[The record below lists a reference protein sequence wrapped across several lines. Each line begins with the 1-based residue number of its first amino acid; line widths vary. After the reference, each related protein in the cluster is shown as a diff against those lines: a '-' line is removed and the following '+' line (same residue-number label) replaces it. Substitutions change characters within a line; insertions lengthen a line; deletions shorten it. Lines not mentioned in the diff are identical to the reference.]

1 MNCGRSSSAT
11 RARAIAATNVSAGEE
26 APLRSMNLPCGV
38 CRSLSSMPTPAAS
51 VTASSPRMSL
61 TAAAKASVIRAQQ
74 FTSGARRNAVA
85 GGCFYSR
92 VVRPSHR
99 THLSRAHH
107 PVTSTNA
114 LFTARAPSLLLSA
127 TLNRRVPRTHTQKTP
142 IPRTLTQPAR
152 SRHHPVSTLN
162 PSSPFSVECAKHPHC
177 PPHPN
182 LSSSNQTTLPY
193 LRGFSLHDAAI
204 RSPPAM
210 HSTSSYTLSRL
221 FIVSLFALACCLR
234 GVLLD
239 ERLARRRAL
248 RDIRRRGEALL
259 HALVRIRPLNGGGE
273 RGHLIGAPH
282 DHTIDPLQRR
292 LRG

>member
-1 MNCGRSSSAT
+1 MCAINACNIIIVCEQKSSGT
-11 RARAIAATNVSAGEE
+11 EGT
-26 APLRSMNLPCGV
+26 
-38 CRSLSSMPTPAAS
+38 
-51 VTASSPRMSL
+51 
-61 TAAAKASVIRAQQ
+61 
-74 FTSGARRNAVA
+74 
-85 GGCFYSR
+85 FYSR

-127 TLNRRVPRTHTQKTP
+127 TLNRRIPRTHTHTHTKDPNPEDPYPTSP
-142 IPRTLTQPAR
+142 IQTSPRKYSQSLFALLGGVRKAP
-152 SRHHPVSTLN
+152 PL
-162 PSSPFSVECAKHPHC
+162 

-182 LSSSNQTTLPY
+182 LSSSSQTTLPY
-193 LRGFSLHDAAI
+193 LRGFSPHDAAI

-221 FIVSLFALACCLR
+221 FILSLFALACCLR

-248 RDIRRRGEALL
+248 RDIRRRGEALR